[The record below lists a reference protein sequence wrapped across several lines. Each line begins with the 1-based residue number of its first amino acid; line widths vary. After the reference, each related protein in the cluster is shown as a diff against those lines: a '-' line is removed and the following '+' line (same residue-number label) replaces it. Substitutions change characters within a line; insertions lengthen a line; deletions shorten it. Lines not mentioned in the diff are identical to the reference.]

1 MEKIVARNEEKCNQ
15 ALKPQKEEIKWWNR
29 GEEKEREKKKRISQL
44 NEIEKKKR
52 KYKSKGRNW
61 ERKKTKDSPIRR
73 KNRLEIV
80 VPG

>member
-44 NEIEKKKR
+44 NEIEKKQ
-52 KYKSKGRNW
+52 
-61 ERKKTKDSPIRR
+61 KKIQ
-73 KNRLEIV
+73 E
-80 VPG
+80 